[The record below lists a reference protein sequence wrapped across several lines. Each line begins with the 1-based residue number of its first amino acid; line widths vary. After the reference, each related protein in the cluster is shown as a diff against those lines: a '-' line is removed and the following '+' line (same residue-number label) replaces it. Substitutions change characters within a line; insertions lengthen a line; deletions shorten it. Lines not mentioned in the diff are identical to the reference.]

1 MTHTLKSKGICTALW
16 LLLYEHIAKGFTS
29 LDVCAMM
36 FLVCIA
42 TDSSD
47 YEQVMELE
55 VIILEAKTDLVSLE
69 YDESLTLTFTPND
82 ESFSSDLSTGE
93 YLRFNTTINILDGNS
108 KQYTLQNA
116 LLFNDSKLY
125 VLYRFA
131 TRAAE
136 L

>member
-1 MTHTLKSKGICTALW
+1 MLFI
-16 LLLYEHIAKGFTS
+16 
-29 LDVCAMM
+29 
-36 FLVCIA
+36 CIA

-47 YEQVMELE
+47 YEQVMELG